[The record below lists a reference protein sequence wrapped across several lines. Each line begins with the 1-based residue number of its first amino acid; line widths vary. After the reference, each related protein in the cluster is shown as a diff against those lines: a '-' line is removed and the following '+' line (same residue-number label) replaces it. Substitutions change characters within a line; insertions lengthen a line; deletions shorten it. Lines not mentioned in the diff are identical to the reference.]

1 MILGEVKLLDAATRM
16 LIQAIRDA
24 YPRQEIACF
33 PEATGSRSQTSSMVP
48 GDDAEVTDTDL
59 RRRLKKPSSMGA
71 SEIKMHG
78 S

>member
-1 MILGEVKLLDAATRM
+1 MILGEVKRLDAANRM
-16 LIQAIRDA
+16 LIQAIREA

-48 GDDAEVTDTDL
+48 GDDASVTETDS
-59 RRRLKKPSSMGA
+59 RGRLQKPSSMGA